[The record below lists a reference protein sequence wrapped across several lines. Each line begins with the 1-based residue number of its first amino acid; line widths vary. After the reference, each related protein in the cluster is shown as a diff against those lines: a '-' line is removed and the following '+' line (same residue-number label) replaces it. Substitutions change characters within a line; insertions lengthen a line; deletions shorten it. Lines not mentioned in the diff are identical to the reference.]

1 MSIDTVLFDLD
12 GTLIDS
18 LPLIRRTFERVFTEM
33 GIPVNDEV
41 MSWTG
46 RPLKEIG
53 QHFVGR
59 REPEFFELYQRYYAI
74 DHDQYTKTY
83 PGTLEMLARLQR
95 QGYTLGVV
103 TSKSGVV
110 ARRSMEYLGLDK
122 YLPLLIGA
130 QDVDRHK
137 PQPDPLLKALKCLE
151 RQANR
156 AVYVGDSPF
165 DIMAAK
171 AAGVKSVGVTW
182 GMAERSILENHQPD
196 AIIDRWEEL
205 YQHL

>member
-33 GIPVNDEV
+33 DIPVNDEV
-41 MSWTG
+41 MAWTG

-53 QHFVGR
+53 EHFVGE
-59 REPEFFELYQRYYAI
+59 REPEFFKMYQHYYAI

-83 PGTLEMLARLQR
+83 PGTMEMLAQLQQ

-103 TSKSGVV
+103 TSKSGIV
-110 ARRSMEYLGLDK
+110 ARRSMEFLGLDK

-130 QDVDRHK
+130 QDVDKHK
-137 PQPDPLLKALKCLE
+137 PQPEPLWEALRRLN
-151 RQANR
+151 RQPSQ

-165 DIMAAK
+165 DILAAK
-171 AAGVKSVGVTW
+171 AATVKAVGVTW
-182 GMAERSILENHQPD
+182 GMAERSILANHQPD
-196 AIIDRWEEL
+196 VIIDRWEEL
-205 YQHL
+205 YQCL